1 MKYGNICKILLA
13 GLLLCVYCSCTQH
26 GQMQRMQY
34 AYSFLNTAPDSAL
47 NLLTQID
54 REKLSQEETA
64 YYNLVYTMAQDKS
77 GLDVDKDSLLGFSYN
92 YYKVRPD
99 DSLYA
104 KCMFYTGKYY
114 LLNDSAK
121 QAEDCLYKSISA
133 AEKAHDR
140 YTQYLALER
149 LSRSLRK
156 SNPEEALKKA
166 KQAYTAYNQS
176 TKPHETNKVY
186 LLINIAY
193 SYNACHYFDSAM
205 VYIKKGLALAENIK
219 DSILIGD
226 TYQTISNTFDRIGRN
241 DSALF
246 YIRKAWEI
254 TPARS
259 ESLALALSDCL
270 IKEDSLEA
278 AKEILTNMPKRSK
291 GKKYGSYH
299 LLTKIAFAQNDLIKA
314 QNYYDSSLLALA
326 SMYSDSQIERGEYST
341 ETYQLAQINALQKSN
356 YQTRTTALIL
366 ISILLLSVLI
376 LVYHLYNSQR
386 RENAQKEELA
396 QERKEK
402 LEIIIQH
409 REQQIEIMRKYVL
422 ERLKA
427 QETMDKVKQHRDKIN
442 NEIWDELTTFLDCS
456 HNFFATKLKEKYPF
470 LTEEEVRFCML
481 LRLDFS
487 NTVLCEIYGITL
499 GAIKNKQ
506 RLFKHILNLNNDT
519 TLRVFIKEFS

>member
-1 MKYGNICKILLA
+1 
-13 GLLLCVYCSCTQH
+13 
-26 GQMQRMQY
+26 
-34 AYSFLNTAPDSAL
+34 
-47 NLLTQID
+47 
-54 REKLSQEETA
+54 
-64 YYNLVYTMAQDKS
+64 MAQDKS

-104 KCMFYTGKYY
+104 KCMYYTGKYY

-140 YTQYLALER
+140 YTQYLALEK
-149 LSRSLRK
+149 LSRSLIK
-156 SNPEEALKKA
+156 STPEEAVKIAKRAYKVYNLYQKA
-166 KQAYTAYNQS
+166 NKA
-176 TKPHETNKVY
+176 NKVF
-186 LLINIAY
+186 LLINIGN
-193 SYNACHYFDSAM
+193 SYNACQHYDSSMIYMKKAL
-205 VYIKKGLALAENIK
+205 YIATKSR
-219 DSILIGD
+219 DDRLIGNVF
-226 TYQTISNTFDRIGRN
+226 QSISNTYDNLNRN

-254 TPARS
+254 MPDRTES
-259 ESLALALSDCL
+259 LSLALADCL
-270 IKEDSLEA
+270 IKEDSLEN

-376 LVYHLYNSQR
+376 LVYHLYNSQK

-427 QETMDKVKQHRDKIN
+427 QET
-442 NEIWDELTTFLDCS
+442 
-456 HNFFATKLKEKYPF
+456 
-470 LTEEEVRFCML
+470 
-481 LRLDFS
+481 
-487 NTVLCEIYGITL
+487 
-499 GAIKNKQ
+499 
-506 RLFKHILNLNNDT
+506 
-519 TLRVFIKEFS
+519 